1 MVTEVARVYKGDGAK
16 HITMCHM
23 TLTDRI
29 RLLRTGR
36 AGWLGAALA
45 VGLLWLGWQAWRA
58 PEVDAVQVRQAPLL
72 RTVQFSARVATMTRA
87 DVGSTVTGR
96 VLEVWVDEGG
106 AVQRGQVLLRL
117 ESDEARAALMQAQAA
132 ERQAQARWT
141 AVRGPL
147 AVQAAAAEAQ
157 AVATARAAQAETVRV
172 RQLVAQGFVSDARR
186 DDAERALAVA
196 QAQLTAAQ
204 SQVQSLAEGGADWE
218 QARAQLALA
227 QAATQAAQARLDLMQ
242 VRAPA
247 DGRVLVRTVE
257 PGQTV
262 QPGQALFSL
271 ALTGPVQLKAQVD
284 ERFLEQLQEG
294 QPATVVADAYAQQRW
309 GAKVMRIAPAV
320 DAQRG
325 SVEVTLALEFAPP
338 AFLREDMTVSVEVE
352 TGRRAQAL
360 VLPLAALR
368 QQRPE
373 GVAQVL
379 VAQDGRAEK
388 RDVKLGLRT
397 LELVEVTDGLAA
409 GDAVLL
415 NPAAAAGQ
423 RVRIRWVAVGAT
435 AAAERNPVGGA
446 GAALTNAM
454 GR

>member
-23 TLTDRI
+23 TLTDRM
-29 RLLRTGR
+29 RWMKTGR
-36 AGWLGAALA
+36 AVWLGSALA
-45 VGLLWLGWQAWRA
+45 VGLLWLGWQAWRP
-58 PEVDAVQVRQAPLL
+58 PEMEAVQVRQAPLL
-72 RTVQFSARVATMTRA
+72 RTVQFSARVATLTRA

-96 VLEVWVDEGG
+96 VLEVLVDEGTP
-106 AVQRGQVLLRL
+106 VQRGQVLLRL
-117 ESDEARAALMQAQAA
+117 ESDEARAALTQAQAA

-157 AVATARAAQAETVRV
+157 AAATARAAQAETVRV
-172 RQLVAQGFVSDARR
+172 RQLVAQGFVSDTRR

-262 QPGQALFSL
+262 QPGKALLSL

-309 GAKVMRIAPAV
+309 GAQVMRIAPAV

-325 SVEVTLALEFAPP
+325 SVEVTLALVSDPP

-368 QQRPE
+368 QQRPD
-373 GVAQVL
+373 GGAQVL
-379 VAQDGRAEK
+379 VVQSGRAER

-397 LELVEVTDGLAA
+397 LEQVEVTDGLAA

-423 RVRIRWVAVGAT
+423 RVRIRWVAAEAVV
-435 AAAERNPVGGA
+435 AERNSLGSA